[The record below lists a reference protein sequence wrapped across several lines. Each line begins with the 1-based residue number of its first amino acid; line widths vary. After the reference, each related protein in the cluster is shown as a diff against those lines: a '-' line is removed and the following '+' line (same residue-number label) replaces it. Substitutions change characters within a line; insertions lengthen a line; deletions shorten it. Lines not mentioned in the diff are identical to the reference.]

1 MTGKKKIP
9 LWLILT
15 GAGFALL
22 LGYYLNAAW
31 EPGMDI
37 FNYPDAL
44 NQVVGQPFENYWNGN
59 TLKVSG
65 IVLLIYIMMI
75 LVYITDDRKYMH
87 GKEYGSAQWA
97 DPKTVCRDLEDKIPK
112 NNKIFSQNIKTSI
125 DARVTELNN
134 NTLIIGG
141 SGAGKTYRMVKPN
154 LMEANS
160 TYIITDPKGE
170 ILRSCGQYFTDIG
183 YEVKVINLVEMSQSD
198 CYNPFRYIREEEDVS
213 KLITNLIANTT
224 PKGANKGEAFWEK
237 SESMYLQSLFYYVWM
252 EMPEKERNF
261 NSLLDLLAKA
271 EVKEDEDG
279 MREESELDE
288 IMNALAEEKGEKHP
302 AVRNY
307 RKVTRGA
314 ADTVRSIIISAN
326 SRMAPFEN
334 PQLKRILSK
343 NNINIP
349 FLGTGVNG
357 DGKTKTALFCVIP
370 DVDKTYNFVV
380 GMLYTQI
387 FQELYYQAD
396 FNYEGALPI
405 QVAFWLDEFANVALP
420 DDFCSLLS
428 TMRSRGISSNIIIQN
443 LAQIK
448 ALFEKTWEAIPGNCD
463 TLVYLGGNEQST
475 HKYIS
480 EELGKATITKKSQ
493 GVSKGKNGSS
503 SQNID
508 VTGRELMTADEIR
521 KMPRSKCIIFISGRD
536 PILDNKCNTRK
547 HPKWDCIAKGNY
559 VHTPGKNDNSS
570 FCFLNSNSLQYYET
584 CEKKGDNVHVIKM
597 TAEEFLQLSE
607 EQCYNQVF
615 LTSEDRKELEQE
627 EEWETDEEEQEE
639 LDGEDCI
646 IDTNDQEEGN
656 GIFSQKA
663 ISLKPSIVER
673 MADDEYSENQL
684 EQMRMGL
691 DHGLTE
697 EEILT
702 YFRQDYDANKME
714 QIRLVLEQLKQRK
727 NVN

>member
-37 FNYPDAL
+37 FTYPDAL

-65 IVLLIYIMMI
+65 IVLLVYIMVI
-75 LVYITDDRKYMH
+75 LVYITDDRKYMP

-97 DPKTVCRDLEDKIPK
+97 DPKTVCRDLEDKIPEE
-112 NNKIFSQNIKTSI
+112 NKIFSQNIKMSI
-125 DARVTELNN
+125 DAKVTELNN
-134 NTLIIGG
+134 NVLIIGG
-141 SGAGKTYRMVKPN
+141 AGAGKSFREVKPN
-154 LMEANS
+154 LLQANS
-160 TYIITDPKGE
+160 TYIVTDPKGE
-170 ILRSCGQYFTDIG
+170 LLRSCGQYFTDIG
-183 YEVKVINLVEMSQSD
+183 YQVKVINLVEMSQSD
-198 CYNPFRYIREEEDVS
+198 CYNPFKYIRKEADVS

-224 PKGANKGEAFWEK
+224 PKGASKGDPFWEK

-261 NSLLDLLAKA
+261 NSLLELLAKA
-271 EVKEDEDG
+271 EVKEDEEG
-279 MREESELDE
+279 MPEESELDE
-288 IMNALAEEKGEKHP
+288 IMNALAEEKGENHP
-302 AVRNY
+302 AVQNY

-326 SRMAPFEN
+326 SRMAPFAN

-343 NNINIP
+343 DDMDIP
-349 FLGTGVNG
+349 FLGAGVNG

-448 ALFEKTWEAIPGNCD
+448 SLFEKTWETIPGNCD
-463 TLVYLGGNEQST
+463 TLIYLGGNEQST

-480 EELGKATITKKSQ
+480 EELGKVTITKKSQ

-503 SQNID
+503 SQNFD
-508 VTGRELMTADEIR
+508 VIGRELMTPDEVR
-521 KMPRSKCIIFISGRD
+521 KMSRSKCIIFVSGRD
-536 PILDNKCNTRK
+536 PILDNKCNTLK
-547 HPKWDCIAKGNY
+547 HPKWNFIAKGNY
-559 VHTPGKNDNSS
+559 VHTPGENDNSS

-615 LTSEDRKELEQE
+615 LTSEDRKELEPE
-627 EEWETDEEEQEE
+627 EAWETDEEEQEE

-663 ISLKPSIVER
+663 ISLKTSIVER
-673 MADDEYSENQL
+673 MADCEYTENQI
-684 EQMRMGL
+684 EQMRIGL
-691 DHGLTE
+691 DHGLPE

-702 YFRQDYDANKME
+702 YFRQDYDASKME

>member
-37 FNYPDAL
+37 FTYPDVL

-65 IVLLIYIMMI
+65 IVLLVYIMVI
-75 LVYITDDRKYMH
+75 LVYITDDRKYMP

-97 DPKTVCRDLEDKIPK
+97 DPKTVCRDLEDKIPEE
-112 NNKIFSQNIKTSI
+112 NKSFSQNVKMSI

-154 LMEANS
+154 LLQANS

-183 YEVKVINLVEMSQSD
+183 YQVKVINLVEMSQSD
-198 CYNPFRYIREEEDVS
+198 CYNPFKYIRKEEDVS

-224 PKGANKGEAFWEK
+224 PKGANKGDPFWEK

-271 EVKEDEDG
+271 EVKEDEEG
-279 MREESELDE
+279 IQEESELDE

-396 FNYEGALPI
+396 FNYEGELPI

-428 TMRSRGISSNIIIQN
+428 TMRGRGISSNIIIQN

-480 EELGKATITKKSQ
+480 EELGKVTITKKSQ

-508 VTGRELMTADEIR
+508 VIGRELMTADEIR

-615 LTSEDRKELEQE
+615 LTPEDRKELEQE
-627 EEWETDEEEQEE
+627 EAWETDEEEQEE

-656 GIFSQKA
+656 GIFSQKP

-691 DHGLTE
+691 DHGLPE